1 MLKQSIELHR
11 TGRYAEADEGYRVW
25 LAEHP
30 NDIEALYMY
39 GILRRELG
47 AYDEGEALMLR
58 AHELAPDRIDIIIG
72 LGNVCFEKRDFAGAC
87 RRYEHAL
94 SFDPNQ
100 AIVHAGLGQALLM
113 LGETSR
119 AEQHFH
125 MALRLAD
132 SPAAHAG
139 LGSIALERADAETAL
154 KQLTRAAE
162 LAPGDPQIQFLLGRA
177 FTQRGTPAFAEQAY
191 GNALRLNA
199 NLHPA
204 RHMLAQL
211 LLEGGRADEAEPH
224 FRTLAEHPSFG
235 PIGVLGLADVAR
247 ARGDLN
253 AAVEG
258 YRAALAASPGQA
270 QIVVP
275 LAWCLT
281 ELGRR
286 DEAMAAYDQFL
297 QRHPNDRTV
306 RAARAEVNAAI
317 GRPAEA
323 ITEWT
328 VLAEQDPDDLQAQ
341 IRLAQLHER
350 QGEYPAAL
358 AAAERVIALKP
369 DEPGAILVRIRAR
382 LRDGDDAGARELL
395 EAWNSRPLSE
405 GSRRQCLNYLGQVH
419 DHAGDYAQAA
429 RAFAQA
435 QHGAPSAL
443 HPLSR
448 TVPAELD
455 AALAAPAKPA
465 WAEAPVLLL
474 GAPGS
479 GVERIAAL
487 LADQPDLVVL
497 RDRSGRWQRDD
508 DFASPQFEA
517 YRGELDEATIDAIR
531 ARYLA
536 PLRRAGIGADATVV
550 DWLPRWDARLLA
562 LLRQAMPGTRLIV
575 VERDPRDALLNWLA
589 FGWLPGIGCSDVA
602 AAARWLARAQRHLQH
617 GAGLDDP
624 RRLHVDADAV
634 LADPATG
641 GAGLSAFLGLG
652 GLLRRGPELAQ
663 ADQWPGGLPSRF
675 PAGHWRHYASVL
687 AEPFAQAAG
696 GDAAA

>member
-1 MLKQSIELHR
+1 MLKQSIDLHR
-11 TGRYAEADEGYRVW
+11 SRRYAEADQGYRAW

-39 GILRRELG
+39 GVLNRELG

-72 LGNVCFEKRDFAGAC
+72 LGNVCFEKSDFAGAC

-94 SFDPNQ
+94 SFDPNEP
-100 AIVHAGLGQALLM
+100 IVHVSLGQALSM
-113 LGETSR
+113 LGQLER

-125 MALRLAD
+125 MALRLAE
-132 SPAAHAG
+132 SSGAHAG
-139 LGSIALERADAETAL
+139 LGAIALERKDVERAL
-154 KQLTRAAE
+154 KQLSRAAE
-162 LAPGDPQIQFLLGRA
+162 LAPNDPQIQFTLGRA
-177 FTQRGTPAFAEQAY
+177 FTLRGTPDFAEQAY
-191 GNALRLNA
+191 GNALRLNPS
-199 NLHPA
+199 LHPA
-204 RHMLAQL
+204 RHMLARL
-211 LLEGGRADEAEPH
+211 LLEGGRYDEAESH
-224 FRTLAEHPSFG
+224 YRMLAEHPSFG
-235 PIGVLGLADVAR
+235 PVGILGLADVAR
-247 ARGDLN
+247 GRGDLQ

-258 YRAALAASPGQA
+258 YRAALALSPGQA
-270 QIVVP
+270 QVVVP
-275 LAWCLT
+275 LAWCLV

-286 DEAMAAYDQFL
+286 DEALDAYDQFL
-297 QRHPNDRTV
+297 QRHPDNRTV

-317 GRPAEA
+317 GRPVEA
-323 ITEWT
+323 ISEWT
-328 VLAEQDPDDLQAQ
+328 LLADQDPDDLQTHV
-341 IRLAQLHER
+341 RLAQLHER
-350 QGEYPAAL
+350 QGDYPAAL
-358 AAAERVIALKP
+358 AAAERVLARKP

-395 EAWNSRPLSE
+395 EDWNSRPLSE

-448 TVPAELD
+448 NIPGELD
-455 AALAAPAKPA
+455 AVLATPAGAA
-465 WAEAPVLLL
+465 WPEAPVLLL
-474 GAPGS
+474 GLPGS

-487 LADQPDLVVL
+487 LADQPELTVL
-497 RDRSGRWQRDD
+497 RDRSGGWQRDD
-508 DFASPQFEA
+508 DFASPQLDA
-517 YRGELDEATIDAIR
+517 YLGELDEAAIAAIR
-531 ARYLA
+531 ARYVA
-536 PLRRAGIGADATVV
+536 PLRRAEVGAGTTLV

-575 VERDPRDALLNWLA
+575 VERDPRDALLNWLG

-602 AAARWLARAQRHLQH
+602 AAARWMGRARRHLQH
-617 GAGLDDP
+617 GARLDEP
-624 RRLHVDADAV
+624 RRLHIDADAV

-641 GAGLSAFLGLG
+641 GAALAAFLGLA

-675 PAGHWRHYASVL
+675 ASGHWRHYQDVL
-687 AEPFAQAAG
+687 AEPFAQATGNTTA
-696 GDAAA
+696 